1 MASTLE
7 IKYFNSFWLKKI
19 KSVVHVSSI
28 GNGGNPSSSVSA
40 FPFTNGSLTL
50 KCAGDLSNIATSNIF
65 VGQVVSYTIGSI
77 SYSHIVNKI
86 TFDGVDTTFTLNSQ
100 TTAASGGTVTL
111 YFTGNVSNS
120 MSTQVIT
127 PANTYSISL
136 RTSIDNIGI
145 GQEISY
151 TIGLQSY
158 TNTIKNIQNSNRTL
172 VLKNEI
178 LDSIPPETL
187 IIFGVIADFSTLPS
201 MYLQDPNDW
210 VIEEAR
216 ITGGYNNTS
225 VDFGVKAYIVEDSLN
240 RISLPSSLIWS
251 GIYNSRTGVNNT
263 NEFSTGE
270 DITKSVTPS
279 EGSIQKLYAEDTN
292 LIIFQENKVSRA
304 LIDKN
309 AVYSAEGSPISTSDM
324 LVVGQVQA
332 YAGNYGISK
341 NPESFAV
348 YGYRKYFA
356 DAAQNVV
363 LRLSQDGITE
373 ISSYGMAAFFR
384 NSFSTP
390 GVKQGYIVGMF
401 DMHSQQYVLSVQ
413 GNRAGNIE
421 EYTLAFDDTVDGW
434 VSNYDYMPDQGIS
447 LNNYFYTFRYGNIYK
462 HYSNTSGK
470 AVFYGVPYKS
480 TVTSIFNP
488 EVSMSKS
495 FLTINYEGTTD
506 WNLLNFY
513 TETDSSAPIA
523 SYTLPTDY
531 FGLQDQ
537 LFSNNFK
544 KKENKYFAN
553 ILNVTGKASGGEVL
567 FGKSMSGVKG
577 FFATAQFS
585 TDNATIIST
594 NTKRAELYAISSEY
608 VESSY

>member
-86 TFDGVDTTFTLNSQ
+86 TFDGIDTTFTLNSQ

-158 TNTIKNIQNSNRTL
+158 TNTIKNIQNSNRNL